1 MRSVEKEEIN
11 FDHIQNEKMF
21 VYLDQVA
28 ENKKVRI
35 IDVQA
40 GWGVRRRL
48 GHMGIH
54 PGDIVTIL
62 RYGAF
67 AGPVLIEVHGFQVA
81 VGRNIASRIIVEEIE

>member
-1 MRSVEKEEIN
+1 
-11 FDHIQNEKMF
+11 MF

-35 IDVQA
+35 IDVHA

-48 GHMGIH
+48 GHMGLH

-81 VGRNIASRIIVEEIE
+81 VGRGIASRIIVEVIK

>member
-1 MRSVEKEEIN
+1 
-11 FDHIQNEKMF
+11 MF

-48 GHMGIH
+48 GHMGLH
-54 PGDIVTIL
+54 PGDMVTIL
-62 RYGAF
+62 RHGGF
-67 AGPVLIEVHGFQVA
+67 AGPVLIEVHDFQVA
-81 VGRNIASRIIVEEIE
+81 MGRNIASRIIVEVIK